1 MKIQKSNDITIWQS
15 PNRREQPDK
24 AYGFSCKYH
33 IPSGDTKQLEKAV
46 TWDNCIAEYKNG
58 HRKTDHF
65 FQADC
70 LLADIDNTHSEK
82 EADWITPEDVEN
94 ALPDVPFYYYPSK
107 NHRKPKKGQAPRPKY
122 HLIFPTH
129 ILETASEYSDYAKK
143 LVSMFPQLH
152 FDSAVTGAAQL
163 NFGVENPVVRYVDGK
178 INLTEYILSNKQE
191 TFQQTPDTK
200 PKDTAVIPQGQRNN
214 TLHKFALSVLT
225 KYGETDTVY
234 NLYLKESQKCSPL
247 LTEKEVQSIWNAAV
261 NYYNGT
267 IKVQSDYIEPSI
279 YQKASSATQWEIP
292 PVNPVAVQ
300 QLYSIDKRD
309 RKFSI
314 TVTRLILD
322 AIGVTI
328 KFNDMNRR
336 TEINGIPEKYG
347 KDDLNNLLATF
358 VYDIAYKL
366 SFKKV
371 TSKIAYENLHVI
383 AIENHYH
390 PVITLL
396 HERSWDNADRLPLI
410 YEILGITDKN
420 YQSLI
425 KKWAIQTIA
434 VLFNSDDTP
443 VTAEGVLVL
452 QGKQG
457 IGKTQFFRH
466 LAIKDSFF
474 KGGATLDMTNKDS
487 LMSATKVWICEL
499 GEIDSTTK
507 KEQSALKAFLTEQTD
522 RYREP
527 YARCETVRPRR
538 TSFCGTVNP
547 QDYLRD
553 ETGNRRFWTIPIEK
567 IDLKRI
573 FELSPEWYVQFWRQ
587 ILTIYKSNPKEYL
600 LTEKEKNFINCN
612 NQQYEQL
619 LFGED
624 EFLTCADFQADKAL
638 WKWQTAAE
646 IAKVL
651 NEEFRSLHISSAR
664 IGKLLNRIEERQH
677 IMFERKTVKGKRLIL
692 CPPIANTT
700 ANNTYQISDL
710 PDYKLPSLQILSDE
724 EPIIF

>member
-15 PNRREQPDK
+15 PNRREQRDK
-24 AYGFSCKYH
+24 PYGFSCKYH

-46 TWDNCIAEYKNG
+46 TWDNCIAEYKDG
-58 HRKTDHF
+58 YRKTDHF
-65 FQADC
+65 IQADC
-70 LLADIDNTHSEK
+70 LLADIDNTHSEN

-94 ALPDVPFYYYPSK
+94 ALPDVPFYYYPSRNHMKRK
-107 NHRKPKKGQAPRPKY
+107 NEQAPRPKY

-129 ILETASEYSDYAKK
+129 ILESASEYSYYAKK
-143 LVSMFPQLH
+143 LVSMFPQLY

-163 NFGVENPVVRYVDGK
+163 NFGVENPVVSYVDGK
-178 INLTEYILSNKQE
+178 TNLTEYILSNHQE
-191 TFQQTPDTK
+191 IPLQTPDTK

-225 KYGETDTVY
+225 KYGVTDAVY
-234 NLYLKESQKCSPL
+234 NLYLKESQK
-247 LTEKEVQSIWNAAV
+247 T
-261 NYYNGT
+261 
-267 IKVQSDYIEPSI
+267 
-279 YQKASSATQWEIP
+279 
-292 PVNPVAVQ
+292 
-300 QLYSIDKRD
+300 
-309 RKFSI
+309 
-314 TVTRLILD
+314 
-322 AIGVTI
+322 
-328 KFNDMNRR
+328 
-336 TEINGIPEKYG
+336 
-347 KDDLNNLLATF
+347 
-358 VYDIAYKL
+358 
-366 SFKKV
+366 
-371 TSKIAYENLHVI
+371 
-383 AIENHYH
+383 
-390 PVITLL
+390 TLL
-396 HERSWDNADRLPLI
+396 HERSWDHVDRFPVV

-425 KKWAIQTIA
+425 RKWTIQTIA

-573 FELSPEWYVQFWRQ
+573 FELSPEWYAQFWRQ
-587 ILTIYKSNPKEYL
+587 ILTIYKRNPKGYL
-600 LTEKEKNFINCN
+600 LTENEKDFINRN

-624 EFLTCADFQADKAL
+624 EFLTCADFQTDKAL
-638 WKWQTAAE
+638 WKWPTAAE
-646 IAKVL
+646 IAKAL

-664 IGKLLNRIEERQH
+664 IGKLLGRIEEREH
-677 IMFERKTVKGKRLIL
+677 IVFERKAVKGKRLIL
-692 CPPIANTT
+692 CPPIAKT
-700 ANNTYQISDL
+700 ATNNTCQISDL
-710 PDYKLPSLQILSDE
+710 PEYRFRSLQILSDE
-724 EPIIF
+724 ESVSF

>member
-1 MKIQKSNDITIWQS
+1 MK
-15 PNRREQPDK
+15 R
-24 AYGFSCKYH
+24 
-33 IPSGDTKQLEKAV
+33 
-46 TWDNCIAEYKNG
+46 KN
-58 HRKTDHF
+58 
-65 FQADC
+65 
-70 LLADIDNTHSEK
+70 
-82 EADWITPEDVEN
+82 
-94 ALPDVPFYYYPSK
+94 
-107 NHRKPKKGQAPRPKY
+107 GQAPRPKY

-129 ILETASEYSDYAKK
+129 ILESASEYSYYAKK
-143 LVSMFPQLH
+143 LVSMFPQLY

-163 NFGVENPVVRYVDGK
+163 NFGVENPVVSYVDGK
-178 INLTEYILSNKQE
+178 TNLTEYILSNHQE
-191 TFQQTPDTK
+191 IPLQTPDTK

-225 KYGETDTVY
+225 KYGVTDAVY

-247 LTEKEVQSIWNAAV
+247 LAEKEAQSIWNEAI
-261 NYYNGT
+261 NYYNDT
-267 IKVQSDYIEPSI
+267 IKVQPDYIEPSI
-279 YQKASSATQWEIP
+279 YQKASLITQWEIP

-309 RKFSI
+309 RKFTI
-314 TVTRLILD
+314 TVTRLILE

-347 KDDLNNLLATF
+347 QDDLNNLLATF

-371 TSKIAYENLHVI
+371 TLKIAYENLHVI
-383 AIENHYH
+383 SMENHYH
-390 PVITLL
+390 PVTTLL
-396 HERSWDNADRLPLI
+396 HERSWDHVDKFPVV

-425 KKWAIQTIA
+425 RKWTIQTIA

-573 FELSPEWYVQFWRQ
+573 FELSPEWYAQFWRQ
-587 ILTIYKSNPKEYL
+587 ILTIYKRNPKGYL
-600 LTEKEKNFINCN
+600 LTENEKDFINRN

-624 EFLTCADFQADKAL
+624 EFLTCADFQTDKAL

-646 IAKVL
+646 IAKAL

-664 IGKLLNRIEERQH
+664 IGKLLGRIEEREH
-677 IMFERKTVKGKRLIL
+677 IVFERKAVKGKRLIL
-692 CPPIANTT
+692 CPPITKT
-700 ANNTYQISDL
+700 ATNNTCQISDL
-710 PDYKLPSLQILSDE
+710 PEYRFRSLQILSDE
-724 EPIIF
+724 ESVSF

>member
-1 MKIQKSNDITIWQS
+1 MK
-15 PNRREQPDK
+15 R
-24 AYGFSCKYH
+24 
-33 IPSGDTKQLEKAV
+33 
-46 TWDNCIAEYKNG
+46 KN
-58 HRKTDHF
+58 
-65 FQADC
+65 
-70 LLADIDNTHSEK
+70 
-82 EADWITPEDVEN
+82 
-94 ALPDVPFYYYPSK
+94 
-107 NHRKPKKGQAPRPKY
+107 GQAPRPKY

-129 ILETASEYSDYAKK
+129 ILESASEYSYYAKK
-143 LVSMFPQLH
+143 LVSMFPQLY

-163 NFGVENPVVRYVDGK
+163 NFGVENPVVSYVDGK
-178 INLTEYILSNKQE
+178 TNLTEYILSNHQE
-191 TFQQTPDTK
+191 IPLQTPDTK

-225 KYGETDTVY
+225 KYGVTDTVY
-234 NLYLKESQKCSPL
+234 NLYLKESQK
-247 LTEKEVQSIWNAAV
+247 T
-261 NYYNGT
+261 
-267 IKVQSDYIEPSI
+267 
-279 YQKASSATQWEIP
+279 
-292 PVNPVAVQ
+292 
-300 QLYSIDKRD
+300 
-309 RKFSI
+309 
-314 TVTRLILD
+314 
-322 AIGVTI
+322 
-328 KFNDMNRR
+328 
-336 TEINGIPEKYG
+336 
-347 KDDLNNLLATF
+347 
-358 VYDIAYKL
+358 
-366 SFKKV
+366 
-371 TSKIAYENLHVI
+371 
-383 AIENHYH
+383 
-390 PVITLL
+390 TLL
-396 HERSWDNADRLPLI
+396 HERSWDHVDRFPVV

-425 KKWAIQTIA
+425 RKWTIQTIA

-573 FELSPEWYVQFWRQ
+573 FELSPEWYAQFWRQ
-587 ILTIYKSNPKEYL
+587 ILTIYKRNPKGYL
-600 LTEKEKNFINCN
+600 LTENEKDFINRN

-624 EFLTCADFQADKAL
+624 EFLTCADFQTDKAL
-638 WKWQTAAE
+638 WKWPTAAE
-646 IAKVL
+646 IAKAL

-664 IGKLLNRIEERQH
+664 IGKLLGRIEEREH
-677 IMFERKTVKGKRLIL
+677 IVFERKAVKGKRLIL
-692 CPPIANTT
+692 CPPIAKT
-700 ANNTYQISDL
+700 ATNNTCQISDL
-710 PDYKLPSLQILSDE
+710 PEYRFRSLQILSDE
-724 EPIIF
+724 ESVSF